1 MDSKPNTRAPVSVII
16 PCYRCADTIKRAV
29 HSVWSQTLLPQEII
43 LIDDGSDDA
52 GTTLAAMVQLK
63 SASGNTPIRILSL
76 GKNVGPASARNAGW
90 EASTQRYLAFLDA
103 DDAWHPGK
111 LEAQCGWMLLHPNVA
126 LCGHISQKLAQRST
140 ISTLPRHFSVQ
151 RVKNNS
157 LIFTNYFPTRT
168 VILKREIPLRFPT
181 EKRYAEDY
189 LLWLSI
195 VYHGYEA
202 WLMNA
207 PLAYSF
213 KEEFGE
219 GGLTGNLWKTQKGV
233 LDVYQ
238 QLYKKGLISY
248 FLCITASAYSLLK
261 YVRRCLLTKM
271 RARPKPS

>member
-1 MDSKPNTRAPVSVII
+1 MDITPNMRAPVSVII

-52 GTTLAAMVQLK
+52 ETTLAAMVQLK
-63 SASGNTPIRILSL
+63 SSSGNTPIRILSL
-76 GKNVGPASARNAGW
+76 EKNVGPAGARNAGW
-90 EASTQRYLAFLDA
+90 EASTQCYLAFLDA

-111 LEAQCGWMLLHPNVA
+111 LEAQYGWMQLHPNVA
-126 LCGHISQKLAQRST
+126 LCGHISQKLAHESAM
-140 ISTLPRHFSVQ
+140 PMVPVHFSA
-151 RVKNNS
+151 RRIKNSS

-168 VILKREIPLRFPT
+168 VMLKRDIPLRFPT

-195 VYHGYEA
+195 VYAGYEA

-207 PLAYSF
+207 PWAYSF

-219 GGLTGNLWKTQKGV
+219 GGLTANLWKAQQGV

-238 QLYKKGLISY
+238 QLHKKGRISC
-248 FLCITASAYSLLK
+248 FLCITASIYSLLK
-261 YVRRCLLTKM
+261 YVRRWLLTKM
-271 RARPKPS
+271 RTRSTLG